1 MWSSDLNG
9 ANKMK
14 ASNTWAAAVF
24 SYFFGVVRWTRRE
37 LQLVDRNTCRI
48 MKQYGAHHTNASILR
63 LCLPRSDGGRGM
75 QSLEALWEREA
86 VSSARYLLGSEDQQV
101 KDVMELQ
108 ETLRAR
114 RKYSYIQVAQDILT
128 KYDILVSLSYPL
140 PNDTPPGR
148 NLAGAIKNQQ
158 IESAKVGLLS
168 KRVHGVY
175 YGQTLQDDCYQKVM
189 FEWLKDGRLRTETE
203 GLIMAAQD
211 GVIHTAT
218 YRNRIL
224 KMPIDTTC
232 RACGVWPTET
242 LGHILAKCR
251 IYEYGLIKERHD
263 RVLYQLVRGIA
274 TCLKLK
280 QAKSLRAPGGIVMER
295 VMGTR
300 QKWLIA
306 MPPY

>member
-1 MWSSDLNG
+1 
-9 ANKMK
+9 
-14 ASNTWAAAVF
+14 
-24 SYFFGVVRWTRRE
+24 
-37 LQLVDRNTCRI
+37 
-48 MKQYGAHHTNASILR
+48 
-63 LCLPRSDGGRGM
+63 M

-101 KDVMELQ
+101 KDAMELQ
-108 ETLRAR
+108 ETLRPR
-114 RKYSYIQVAQDILT
+114 GKYSYIQVAQDILT

-175 YGQTLQDDCYQKVM
+175 YGQTLQDDCDQKVM
-189 FEWLKDGRLRTETE
+189 FELLKDGRLRAVTE

-224 KMPIDTTC
+224 KMPLAR
-232 RACGVWPTET
+232 RAEYGQLKLWAISWLSAVSTNMDSSKNAMTECYTNWCGV
-242 LGHILAKCR
+242 
-251 IYEYGLIKERHD
+251 
-263 RVLYQLVRGIA
+263 
-274 TCLKLK
+274 
-280 QAKSLRAPGGIVMER
+280 
-295 VMGTR
+295 
-300 QKWLIA
+300 
-306 MPPY
+306 